1 MPRVQ
6 LIGAACLL
14 AVAVALAP
22 AYAAAQTIEGR
33 FDKTLK
39 VSGPV
44 TVSLTSGSGS
54 VDVSAGSDD
63 TIRVIGVVRGNS
75 SWRGA
80 TDDSVRRAVTS
91 VESQPPIVQ
100 TGATV
105 AIGAIDDEEIRRRVS
120 ISYEVKVPRKAS
132 VTVRTGSGSQ
142 QIAALA
148 GSVDA
153 TSGSGSIVVGAI
165 EGPAEVRTGSGSVK
179 VEAARDRVN
188 VSTGSGSIA
197 LGRVAGR
204 VTVNSGSGE
213 VTIREAPQATID
225 VSTGSGRIEVDGLTG
240 GLTAHAA
247 SGSIHI
253 NGTPT
258 ANWQLTTSS
267 GSIVLGIPDGT
278 GFRVEA
284 STGSG
289 SIDSDHKLAVS
300 RVERRSLTG
309 TVGAGGVL
317 VSARTSSGSI
327 QIGR

>member
-1 MPRVQ
+1 MPRIQ
-6 LIGAACLL
+6 ITRATWLIAA
-14 AVAVALAP
+14 AVALAP
-22 AYAAAQTIEGR
+22 AHAAAQNIAGR

-54 VDVSAGSDD
+54 VDISPGSDD
-63 TIRVIGVVRGNS
+63 TIRVVGVVRGNS
-75 SWRGA
+75 WWRGG
-80 TDDSVRRAVTS
+80 TDDSVRRAVAA

-100 TGATV
+100 NGGTV
-105 AIGAIDDEEIRRRVS
+105 SIGAIDDEEISRRVS
-120 ISYEVKVPRKAS
+120 ISYQVTVPRKAS
-132 VTVRTGSGSQ
+132 VTVKTGSGSQ

-148 GSVDA
+148 GPVDA
-153 TSGSGSIVVGAI
+153 TSGSGSITVGAI
-165 EGPAEVRTGSGSVK
+165 EGPADVRTGSGSVK
-179 VEAARDRVN
+179 VDAARDRVN
-188 VSTGSGSIA
+188 VSTGSGGIT
-197 LGRVAGR
+197 LGRVAGH
-204 VTVNSGSGE
+204 VKVSSGSGS
-213 VTIREAPQATID
+213 VSIREAPQATID
-225 VSTGSGRIEVDGLTG
+225 VSTGSGRIGVDGLTG

-258 ANWQLTTSS
+258 ANWQLTSSS

-284 STGSG
+284 NTGSG
-289 SIDSDHKLAVS
+289 SIDSEHKLAMS

-317 VSARTSSGSI
+317 VAARTSSGSI